1 MLLNSCSIFQSC
13 LSISDTSCRGK
24 FPGRGHW
31 VRVQFLSTVTGKRNF
46 GVTMSDP
53 SFKFPI
59 HPVRA
64 GGYSLGKSA
73 LDMLSNLNNYFKFPS
88 HVCHVVLISSSET
101 LAGPGG
107 DRASDAETAQ
117 CHSA

>member
-1 MLLNSCSIFQSC
+1 VILVAVVSSTVARHRSLRLGPSPII
-13 LSISDTSCRGK
+13 L
-24 FPGRGHW
+24 
-31 VRVQFLSTVTGKRNF
+31 QFLSTVTGKRNF

-88 HVCHVVLISSSET
+88 SVMLY
-101 LAGPGG
+101 
-107 DRASDAETAQ
+107 
-117 CHSA
+117 